1 MCLIVFLFEMNP
13 KTFLFEI
20 NVKLI
25 ESPPH
30 SLQTEV
36 QCSLLTRHVRPHHS
50 EVEWRDLFPEGA
62 QHGAAFLLFFFTGNC
77 NSAWSSSSVL
87 TPSSSDSACP
97 APSFSL
103 AGGVEE
109 TVARETTAWSCISS
123 SSLRQGIGAIQ
134 CAQKRD

>member
-20 NVKLI
+20 NVTVLLYSCSI
-25 ESPPH
+25 N
-30 SLQTEV
+30 LQTEV

-97 APSFSL
+97 APSFS
-103 AGGVEE
+103 GGVKGFLPRDT
-109 TVARETTAWSCISS
+109 TVTAWICISS
-123 SSLRQGIGAIQ
+123 SSLRQGIW
-134 CAQKRD
+134 RD